1 MGKFKRRGKIVGDS
15 EILEQLAAVKK
26 HDSVIRIDALNW
38 MQQTTGTMK
47 RLGFSLVLLAAA
59 QVHQQGSPQQFVRG
73 PFCTGGKTEIRIHV
87 VPNSKCVKPQS
98 NIIKQVE
105 WVLRFTTAIYGS
117 YASRN
122 TPKSITTPCERS
134 KATINIFV
142 WKTLLG
148 YENKPVKGG
157 GEGNRNSRRACLLA
171 FMHSLVTAQT
181 SSFSAILNLKTENP
195 LHNERMLVLA
205 ETHPNAGIKKIKAH
219 RSSPVQ
225 PDEPLWKCINSYCPK
240 WH

>member
-105 WVLRFTTAIYGS
+105 
-117 YASRN
+117 
-122 TPKSITTPCERS
+122 
-134 KATINIFV
+134 
-142 WKTLLG
+142 
-148 YENKPVKGG
+148 
-157 GEGNRNSRRACLLA
+157 
-171 FMHSLVTAQT
+171 
-181 SSFSAILNLKTENP
+181 
-195 LHNERMLVLA
+195 
-205 ETHPNAGIKKIKAH
+205 
-219 RSSPVQ
+219 
-225 PDEPLWKCINSYCPK
+225 
-240 WH
+240 